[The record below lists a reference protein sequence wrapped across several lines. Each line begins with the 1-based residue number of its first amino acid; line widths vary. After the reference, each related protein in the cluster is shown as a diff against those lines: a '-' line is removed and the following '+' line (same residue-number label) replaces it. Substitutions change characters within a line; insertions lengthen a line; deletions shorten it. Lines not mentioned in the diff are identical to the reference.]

1 MRTIIE
7 KSMKLRTAILASAI
21 AVFAPLAHGDGR
33 HQHKDKDKAA
43 APVSTAER
51 AFGRVGDPKKVS
63 RTVDVDMNDE
73 MRFTPAELAVRQGD
87 TIRFRVKN
95 SGKVMHEMVLGT
107 MTELKKHAEMMRK
120 HSGMAHDQPYMV
132 HVAPG
137 KTGTMTWQFTKAG
150 EFHYGCLVPGH
161 LEAGM
166 TGRVKVA
173 PLDES
178 KHNRH

>member
-1 MRTIIE
+1 MSTHFIIE
-7 KSMKLRTAILASAI
+7 KSMKLRTAILAAAI
-21 AVFAPLAHGDGR
+21 AAFAPLAHGDAR
-33 HQHKDKDKAA
+33 HEHKHKAA
-43 APVSTAER
+43 GPVSPAER

-63 RTVDVDMNDE
+63 RTVDVDMSDQ
-73 MRFTPAELAVRQGD
+73 MRFTPAELAIRQGD

-107 MTELKKHAEMMRK
+107 MAELKKHAEMMQK
-120 HSGMAHDQPYMV
+120 HPGMAHDEPHMV

-137 KTGTMTWQFTKAG
+137 KTGTVTWQFTKAG
-150 EFHYGCLVPGH
+150 EFHYACLVPGH

-173 PLDES
+173 PPE
-178 KHNRH
+178 

>member
-7 KSMKLRTAILASAI
+7 KSMNLRTTILASAI
-21 AVFAPLAHGDGR
+21 AAFAPLAHGDAG
-33 HQHKDKDKAA
+33 HDHKHKAA

-51 AFGRVGDPKKVS
+51 AFGREGNPKKVS
-63 RTVDVDMNDE
+63 RTVDVDMSDQ

-107 MTELKKHAEMMRK
+107 MAELKKHAEMMQK
-120 HSGMAHDQPYMV
+120 HPGMAHAEPYMV

-173 PLDES
+173 PRE
-178 KHNRH
+178 